1 MNLIER
7 IKLYKKL
14 FSEKKFSQIINEIEN
29 FETNKTSQIINILG
43 VCKMMK
49 KNKSKEDLI
58 SANHNFK
65 EAYLKEKNSLYGLEA
80 LVNFINV
87 STDLGEF
94 EDSIVFYKE
103 AEKNFGYNE
112 KLLKAISRNYQF
124 SIRKDE
130 RIKVLERIINN
141 KTKSL
146 DVWCSY
152 MYINNF
158 QYNFDQTKHFKIA
171 KQFSNQI
178 KDYGLENLTLDTNIT
193 KRKKVLGF
201 LSSDLN
207 KKHSITYFLKG
218 LLSNINKNKFY
229 LIAISNS
236 KTNDN
241 SNEELKLL
249 FDEWIEINSLDDL
262 NAINLIRKKKL
273 DIVFDLMGVTSE
285 NRIALFKNK
294 ISPIQV
300 SWLGYCNTTGLN
312 EIDYILCDPNLIFSE
327 EEKYYSEK
335 IKKLPEIWNSHP
347 GFNYKREKIESPFI
361 KNNYFTFGSFN
372 NFNKISDLTLK
383 CWSEIIKETKNPK
396 LILKSSINYNLENFL
411 TRLKRFEIYDHV
423 KILEKSSDFSVHLN
437 QYDEIDLAL
446 DTFPYNGV
454 TTSFEA
460 LWKGVPVLTMDGY
473 NFNSRCGSS
482 IMKNSGNE
490 YLIAKDQNDYIS
502 KAVFLSQN
510 KDKLIEIRDNIF
522 ENAPKTPLF
531 NVSRFSKYF
540 EEMLDKIILEKLLVK
555 NN

>member
-1 MNLIER
+1 MNLTER

-14 FSEKKFSQIINEIEN
+14 YSEKKFSQIINEIEN

-43 VCKMMK
+43 VSKMMK
-49 KNKSKEDLI
+49 ENKSKEDLI
-58 SANHNFK
+58 SANKNFK
-65 EAYLKEKNSLYGLEA
+65 EAYLKEKNSLYGLQA

-94 EDSIVFYKE
+94 KDSIIFYKE

-112 KLLKAISRNYQF
+112 NLLKALSRNYQF

-130 RIKVLERIINN
+130 RRKVLERIINN

-158 QYNFDQTKHFKIA
+158 QYDFDQIKHFQIA
-171 KQFSNQI
+171 KQFSKEI
-178 KDYGLENLTLDTNIT
+178 KDYDLENLTLDANIK
-193 KRKKVLGF
+193 KRRKVLGF

-218 LLSNINKNKFY
+218 LLSHINKDKFY
-229 LIAISNS
+229 LVAISNS

-241 SNEELKLL
+241 TNEELRLL

-262 NAINLIRKKKL
+262 NAINLIRQKRL
-273 DIVFDLMGVTSE
+273 DIIFDVMGVTSE
-285 NRIALFKNK
+285 NRITLFKNK

-312 EIDYILCDPNLIFSE
+312 EIDYIFCDPNLIFNE

-335 IKKLPEIWNSHP
+335 VKKLPEIWNSHP
-347 GFNYKREKIESPFI
+347 GFNYKRKKIELPFI

-372 NFNKISDLTLK
+372 NFNKVSDLTLK
-383 CWSEIIKETKNPK
+383 CWSEILKKTNNSK
-396 LILKSSINYNLENFL
+396 LILKSSIHYNLENFL
-411 TRLKRFEIYDHV
+411 ERLKRYEIYDHV
-423 KILEKSSDFSVHLN
+423 KILERSDDFSFHLD

-460 LWKGVPVLTMDGY
+460 LWKGVPVLTIDGY

-490 YLIAKDQNDYIS
+490 YLIAKDQKDYIS
-502 KAVFLSQN
+502 KAIFLSQN
-510 KDKLIEIRDNIF
+510 KDKLIEIRDNLF
-522 ENAPKTPLF
+522 ENALKTPLF
-531 NVSRFSKYF
+531 NVSRFSKNF
-540 EEMLDKIILEKLLVK
+540 EELVDDIILEKLLVK

>member
-193 KRKKVLGF
+193 KRKKILGF

>member
-1 MNLIER
+1 MNLTER

-14 FSEKKFSQIINEIEN
+14 YSEKKFSQIINEIEN

-43 VCKMMK
+43 VSKMMK
-49 KNKSKEDLI
+49 ENKSKEDLI
-58 SANHNFK
+58 SANKNFK
-65 EAYLKEKNSLYGLEA
+65 EAYLKEKNSLYGLQA

-94 EDSIVFYKE
+94 KDSIIFYKE

-112 KLLKAISRNYQF
+112 NLLKALSRNYQF

-130 RIKVLERIINN
+130 RRKVLERIINN

-158 QYNFDQTKHFKIA
+158 QYDFDQIKHFQIA
-171 KQFSNQI
+171 KQFSKEI
-178 KDYGLENLTLDTNIT
+178 KDYDLENLTLDANIK
-193 KRKKVLGF
+193 KRRKVLGF

-218 LLSNINKNKFY
+218 LLSHINKDKFY
-229 LIAISNS
+229 LVAISNS

-241 SNEELKLL
+241 TNEELRLL

-262 NAINLIRKKKL
+262 NAINLIRQKRL
-273 DIVFDLMGVTSE
+273 DIIFDVMGVTSE
-285 NRIALFKNK
+285 NRITLFKNK

-312 EIDYILCDPNLIFSE
+312 EIDYIFCDPNLIFNE

-335 IKKLPEIWNSHP
+335 VKKLPEIWNSHP
-347 GFNYKREKIESPFI
+347 GFNYKRKKIELPFI

-372 NFNKISDLTLK
+372 NFNKVSDLTLK
-383 CWSEIIKETKNPK
+383 CWSEILKKTNNSK
-396 LILKSSINYNLENFL
+396 LILKSSIHYNLENFL
-411 TRLKRFEIYDHV
+411 ERLKRYEIYDHV
-423 KILEKSSDFSVHLN
+423 KILERSDDFSFHLD

-460 LWKGVPVLTMDGY
+460 LWKGIPVLTIDGY

-490 YLIAKDQNDYIS
+490 YLIAKDQKDYIS
-502 KAVFLSQN
+502 KAIFLSQN
-510 KDKLIEIRDNIF
+510 KDKLIEIRDNLF
-522 ENAPKTPLF
+522 ENALKTPLF
-531 NVSRFSKYF
+531 NVSRFSKNF
-540 EEMLDKIILEKLLVK
+540 EELVDDIIFEKLLVK

>member
-1 MNLIER
+1 MNLTER

-14 FSEKKFSQIINEIEN
+14 YSEKKFSQIINEIEN

-43 VCKMMK
+43 VSKMMK
-49 KNKSKEDLI
+49 ENKSKEDLI
-58 SANHNFK
+58 SANKNFK
-65 EAYLKEKNSLYGLEA
+65 EAYLKEKNSLYGLQA

-94 EDSIVFYKE
+94 KDSIIFYKE

-112 KLLKAISRNYQF
+112 NLLKALSRNYQF

-130 RIKVLERIINN
+130 RRKVLERIINN

-158 QYNFDQTKHFKIA
+158 QYDFDQIKHFQIA
-171 KQFSNQI
+171 KQFSKEI
-178 KDYGLENLTLDTNIT
+178 KDYGLDNLTLDANIK
-193 KRKKVLGF
+193 KRRKVLGF

-218 LLSNINKNKFY
+218 LLSHINKDKFY
-229 LIAISNS
+229 LVAISNS

-241 SNEELKLL
+241 TNEELRLL

-262 NAINLIRKKKL
+262 NAINLIRQKKL
-273 DIVFDLMGVTSE
+273 DIIFDVMGVTSE
-285 NRIALFKNK
+285 NRITLFKNK

-312 EIDYILCDPNLIFSE
+312 EIDYIFCDPNLIFNE

-335 IKKLPEIWNSHP
+335 VKKLPEIWNSHP
-347 GFNYKREKIESPFI
+347 GFNYKRKKIELPFI

-372 NFNKISDLTLK
+372 NFNKVSDLTLK
-383 CWSEIIKETKNPK
+383 CWSEILKKTNNSK
-396 LILKSSINYNLENFL
+396 LILKSSIHYNLENFL
-411 TRLKRFEIYDHV
+411 ERLKKYEIYDHV
-423 KILEKSSDFSVHLN
+423 KILERSDDFSFHLD

-460 LWKGVPVLTMDGY
+460 LWKGVPVLTIDGY

-490 YLIAKDQNDYIS
+490 YLIAKDQKDYIS
-502 KAVFLSQN
+502 KAIFLSQN

-522 ENAPKTPLF
+522 ENALKTPLF
-531 NVSRFSKYF
+531 NVSRFSKNF
-540 EEMLDKIILEKLLVK
+540 EELVDDIIFEKLLVK

>member
-1 MNLIER
+1 MNLTER

-14 FSEKKFSQIINEIEN
+14 YSEKKFSQIINEIEN

-43 VCKMMK
+43 VSKMMK
-49 KNKSKEDLI
+49 ENKSKEDLI
-58 SANHNFK
+58 SANKNFK
-65 EAYLKEKNSLYGLEA
+65 EAYLKEKNSLYGLQA

-94 EDSIVFYKE
+94 KDSIIFYKE

-112 KLLKAISRNYQF
+112 NLLKALSRNYQF

-130 RIKVLERIINN
+130 RRKVLERIINN

-158 QYNFDQTKHFKIA
+158 QYDFDQIKHFQIA
-171 KQFSNQI
+171 KQFSKEI
-178 KDYGLENLTLDTNIT
+178 KDYDLENLTLDANIK
-193 KRKKVLGF
+193 KRRKVLGF

-218 LLSNINKNKFY
+218 LLSHINKDKFY
-229 LIAISNS
+229 LVAISNS

-241 SNEELKLL
+241 TNEELRLL

-262 NAINLIRKKKL
+262 NAINLIRQKKL
-273 DIVFDLMGVTSE
+273 DIIFDVMGVTSE
-285 NRIALFKNK
+285 NRITLFKNK

-312 EIDYILCDPNLIFSE
+312 EIDYIFCDPNLIFNE

-335 IKKLPEIWNSHP
+335 VKKLPEIWNSHP
-347 GFNYKREKIESPFI
+347 GFNYKRKKIELPFI

-372 NFNKISDLTLK
+372 NFNKVSDLTLK
-383 CWSEIIKETKNPK
+383 CWSEILKKTNNSK
-396 LILKSSINYNLENFL
+396 LILKSSIHYNLENFL
-411 TRLKRFEIYDHV
+411 ERLKRYEIYDHV
-423 KILEKSSDFSVHLN
+423 KILERSDDFSFHLD

-460 LWKGVPVLTMDGY
+460 LWKGIPVLTIDGY

-490 YLIAKDQNDYIS
+490 YLIAKDQKDYIS
-502 KAVFLSQN
+502 KAIFLSQN
-510 KDKLIEIRDNIF
+510 KDKLIEIRDNLF
-522 ENAPKTPLF
+522 ENALKTPLF
-531 NVSRFSKYF
+531 NVSRFSKNF
-540 EEMLDKIILEKLLVK
+540 EELVDDIIFEKLLVK